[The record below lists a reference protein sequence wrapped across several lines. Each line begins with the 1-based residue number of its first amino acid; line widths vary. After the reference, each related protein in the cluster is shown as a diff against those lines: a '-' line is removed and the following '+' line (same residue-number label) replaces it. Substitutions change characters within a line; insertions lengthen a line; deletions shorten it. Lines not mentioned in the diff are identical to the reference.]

1 MKEELVLTIKKF
13 VYYYFD
19 VFDYRGKK
27 AIESVF
33 EITKNEDQIKHAH
46 DKSTLLTSQH
56 ELRLDNE
63 RPRPPIPET

>member
-33 EITKNEDQIKHAH
+33 EITKNEEQ
-46 DKSTLLTSQH
+46 
-56 ELRLDNE
+56 RFDNSKYTIGIVKE
-63 RPRPPIPET
+63 KWHLHSDYISACNE